1 MAPEVARRDRD
12 SKKEGAQVKATLFVN
27 HRVLRALLDK
37 PLSIDGLA
45 LSTEIEEKELR
56 DLCAMGLVIKDRD
69 NLFSLSPFGKKLVK
83 DIIG

>member
-1 MAPEVARRDRD
+1 M
-12 SKKEGAQVKATLFVN
+12 KATLFVN

-56 DLCAMGLVIKDRD
+56 GSTFHLCAMGLVIKDRD